1 MLHNK
6 RNYGILHAKIIKNN
20 GTINLYDTS
29 IYPKEE
35 LDKDDIE
42 YNEHKLQLKFNKR
55 HTDSCFNGC
64 YLLITYEQKN
74 QKRIIPLDMNI
85 LFFQDF
91 GIIQI
96 ILQN

>member
-35 LDKDDIE
+35 LTKMI
-42 YNEHKLQLKFNKR
+42 
-55 HTDSCFNGC
+55 
-64 YLLITYEQKN
+64 
-74 QKRIIPLDMNI
+74 
-85 LFFQDF
+85 
-91 GIIQI
+91 
-96 ILQN
+96 